1 MTEKVVPIQGF
12 PYWGSQKFA
21 YSSPPTLPLYRLLKL
36 FQSEIGRPVAYHG
49 WAKKKFFKIYNPA
62 QNMWH
67 KVKKSS
73 KIGQDFKNLLL
84 NFACFL
90 TAIVKV

>member
-1 MTEKVVPIQGF
+1 M
-12 PYWGSQKFA
+12 SQN
-21 YSSPPTLPLYRLLKL
+21 SSLKEAGL
-36 FQSEIGRPVAYHG
+36 NYGQKLVRSDNAG
-49 WAKKKFFKIYNPA
+49 
-62 QNMWH
+62 QNIWH

-73 KIGQDFKNLLL
+73 KIGQDFKNLLS

>member
-1 MTEKVVPIQGF
+1 MSQNSSLEETGPNYG
-12 PYWGSQKFA
+12 QKFVC
-21 YSSPPTLPLYRLLKL
+21 SD
-36 FQSEIGRPVAYHG
+36 
-49 WAKKKFFKIYNPA
+49 NPG
-62 QNMWH
+62 QNIWH

-73 KIGQDFKNLLL
+73 KIGQDFKNLS

>member
-1 MTEKVVPIQGF
+1 MEEDTQQLVSCQKYNFRTRTIM
-12 PYWGSQKFA
+12 SQ
-21 YSSPPTLPLYRLLKL
+21 YRLANL
-36 FQSEIGRPVAYHG
+36 AT
-49 WAKKKFFKIYNPA
+49 YNPGK
-62 QNMWH
+62 NIWH

-73 KIGQDFKNLLL
+73 KIGQDFKSLLS

>member
-1 MTEKVVPIQGF
+1 M
-12 PYWGSQKFA
+12 
-21 YSSPPTLPLYRLLKL
+21 
-36 FQSEIGRPVAYHG
+36 
-49 WAKKKFFKIYNPA
+49 FKISSLKETGLNYDYKFVCSDNPG
-62 QNMWH
+62 QNIWH

-73 KIGQDFKNLLL
+73 KIGQDFKNLLS